1 MTRLPDP
8 ASCRSND
15 PLQMVQTL
23 QPGCVQG
30 RWVTSMPKEQS
41 GWSEGRATSATSSR
55 QQHATAPTLRLS
67 GSGAQGGS
75 GRGSSGRGP
84 RETEPTSYPSG
95 ATRLEGSA
103 VEATLLVSDVVGVRR
118 VAGVHVRWV
127 AHLRGAYH
135 STT

>member
-1 MTRLPDP
+1 MVRRAGDIGDLEQAAACHRAHSSAFGQRGPERERKGILP
-8 ASCRSND
+8 A
-15 PLQMVQTL
+15 
-23 QPGCVQG
+23 
-30 RWVTSMPKEQS
+30 
-41 GWSEGRATSATSSR
+41 A
-55 QQHATAPTLRLS
+55 
-67 GSGAQGGS
+67 
-75 GRGSSGRGP
+75 GP